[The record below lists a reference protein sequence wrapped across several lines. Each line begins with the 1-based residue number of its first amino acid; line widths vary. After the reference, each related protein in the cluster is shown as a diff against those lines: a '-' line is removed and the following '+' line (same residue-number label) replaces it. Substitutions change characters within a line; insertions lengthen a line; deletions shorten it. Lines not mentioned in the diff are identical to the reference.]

1 MADSMLTATRLIFY
15 GFDFQCAHL
24 DFVVSNQVLEIVN
37 PPQPHDFTNGMAT
50 SYT

>member
-24 DFVVSNQVLEIVN
+24 DLVVSNHVFEIVN
-37 PPQPHDFTNGMAT
+37 PPQPHDYTSSMAT
-50 SYT
+50 LYT